1 MNELAPITDERHY
14 PSAPTERRGRAR
26 SRPERFKLTRF
37 EDVTADLSADYRIK
51 GVLPETG
58 LVVVWGPPKCGKSFF
73 VHDMTMHVARGC
85 EYRGRKVKQG
95 GVVYCVLEGQRGFR
109 RRLEAYRREKMNG
122 ERSAPFHLMESP
134 LNLVADY
141 ALLADAIREQVAD
154 DPPVVIVF
162 DTLNR
167 SLVGSENDDKDLG
180 AYVRAADAIG
190 REFKCLVIIVHHC
203 GHGGD
208 RPRGHSLLGGA
219 LDLQI
224 SVKRD
229 AANNV
234 VAEIDV
240 AKDMESGLI
249 IASRLKQVQ
258 IGIDD
263 DGDAVTSC
271 IIEPVDNAEIVSRT
285 STRGDKASL
294 DKAFVEA
301 YNHIADNVKPTPG
314 FDGKPVRK
322 VGIDDLREYLKDR
335 GHLDIDDDGK
345 VASRSRL
352 NFHRAKKA
360 LLDAKR
366 FVQEKNKVWRI
377 AP

>member
-1 MNELAPITDERHY
+1 MNDFAPITDERHY
-14 PSAPTERRGRAR
+14 APAPNDRRGSGR
-26 SRPERFKLTRF
+26 SRPERFKLTHF
-37 EDVTADLSADYRIK
+37 DDVTPDLSADYRIK

-122 ERSAPFHLMESP
+122 ERSAPFHLMEAP
-134 LNLVADY
+134 LNLVADHVH
-141 ALLADAIREQVAD
+141 LAAAIREQVAEE
-154 DPPVVIVF
+154 PPVVIVL

-234 VAEIDV
+234 IAEIDA
-240 AKDMESGLI
+240 AKDMDSGLVI
-249 IASRLKQVQ
+249 TSRLKQVQ

-263 DGDAVTSC
+263 EGDAVTSC
-271 IIEPVDNAEIVSRT
+271 LIEPVDNAEIANRP
-285 STRGDKASL
+285 STRGDKGSL
-294 DKAFVEA
+294 HKAFIEA
-301 YNHIADNVKPTPG
+301 YERLADSAKPTPG

-322 VGIDDLREYLKDR
+322 VDADDLREDLRDR
-335 GHLDIDDDGK
+335 GFLEVDDDGNITDTG
-345 VASRSRL
+345 RRNL
-352 NFHRAKKA
+352 FRAKKS

-366 FVQEKNKVWRI
+366 FAETGRKIWRI